1 MLLGSLHVADG
12 ELVDNVVD
20 GKQVVAWYV
29 VLVVFCDLRAEFRVS
44 GEVISPP
51 AGANQYTQPAD
62 VLACPDELL
71 ECRAVERGHAYLLS
85 LVDNVCA
92 VVADEVQAGA
102 VFLGEQV
109 CNRVEGASACH
120 CEFNSAALQLV
131 EYLEEIPGEFFPV
144 VEQGAVHVACDELYH
159 MYISSLLFCLFFFYG
174 FAPLYCIIAYIPR
187 CCK

>member
-1 MLLGSLHVADG
+1 M
-12 ELVDNVVD
+12 
-20 GKQVVAWYV
+20 
-29 VLVVFCDLRAEFRVS
+29 
-44 GEVISPP
+44 
-51 AGANQYTQPAD
+51 
-62 VLACPDELL
+62 
-71 ECRAVERGHAYLLS
+71 
-85 LVDNVCA
+85 DNVCA

-159 MYISSLLFCLFFFYG
+159 MYISSLLFCLFFFLWLCA
-174 FAPLYCIIAYIPR
+174 FVLYYSIYSARLQVIIYRNSRFCFDLADWR
-187 CCK
+187 VMGLRFGLR